1 MHPHQHG
8 RACALLQFNRPAG
21 PGCHCSSRLG
31 MAAHTKTAPKARK
44 RATGPAKAQESAAV
58 TVTEEEPTEK
68 PPVFR
73 MSGATGLTITEDK
86 AQAIAAAHSAGV
98 PVTRI
103 CKELGVGYH
112 TVAALI
118 RNRPELLASARD
130 ITANNWRTL
139 AALGTA
145 ELVDRLPEMKD
156 QALSVLSAIATE
168 KAELLSGG
176 ATSRVEVIA
185 APAVDEWSDVVD
197 GVVVESAPVPTGNA
211 GQTRAA
217 KGPPAPAPAL
227 PDHAGGEQPRVSA
240 PRYSDA
246 VDVVPEFEPVATSFL
261 PPPPPTGIGGA
272 GVRPSSRTSYP
283 DSSNDDKIFS
293 KST

>member
-1 MHPHQHG
+1 MAAKVKIAPKTG
-8 RACALLQFNRPAG
+8 KRLAG
-21 PGCHCSSRLG
+21 PSR
-31 MAAHTKTAPKARK
+31 
-44 RATGPAKAQESAAV
+44 AQESEPVAV
-58 TVTEEEPTEK
+58 VQEAPTEK
-68 PPVFR
+68 AAPFK
-73 MSGATGLTITEDK
+73 MSGATGLTIPEDK

-176 ATSRVEVIA
+176 ATSRVEIIA

-197 GVVVESAPVPTGNA
+197 GVVIESGPVSTGNTS
-211 GQTRAA
+211 QTRAP
-217 KGPPAPAPAL
+217 KGPTPPPPAL
-227 PDHAGGEQPRVSA
+227 ADRADGEQPLVSECSHTVDAAGVSVFA
-240 PRYSDA
+240 PVEA
-246 VDVVPEFEPVATSFL
+246 PFL
-261 PPPPPTGIGGA
+261 PPPPPSDRGGA
-272 GVRPSSRTSYP
+272 GVAPSSKRSLP
-283 DSSNDDKIFS
+283 NSLSDSEIFR

>member
-1 MHPHQHG
+1 
-8 RACALLQFNRPAG
+8 
-21 PGCHCSSRLG
+21 
-31 MAAHTKTAPKARK
+31 
-44 RATGPAKAQESAAV
+44 
-58 TVTEEEPTEK
+58 
-68 PPVFR
+68 
-73 MSGATGLTITEDK
+73 
-86 AQAIAAAHSAGV
+86 V

-197 GVVVESAPVPTGNA
+197 GVVIESAVSIGNA
-211 GQTRAA
+211 SRTRAP
-217 KGPPAPAPAL
+217 KGMTPPPPALVDGADGEQPLVSDCSDTVGADGVSVFEPVEAPFLPPAPPV
-227 PDHAGGEQPRVSA
+227 GVGE
-240 PRYSDA
+240 
-246 VDVVPEFEPVATSFL
+246 E
-261 PPPPPTGIGGA
+261 G
-272 GVRPSSRTSYP
+272 SSR
-283 DSSNDDKIFS
+283 SSNTILPNSLSDDEIFR
-293 KST
+293 KRL

>member
-1 MHPHQHG
+1 
-8 RACALLQFNRPAG
+8 
-21 PGCHCSSRLG
+21 
-31 MAAHTKTAPKARK
+31 MAANTKTAKAPRK
-44 RATGPAKAQESAAV
+44 RATGPAKAQESKAV
-58 TVTEEEPTEK
+58 AVVDEAPTEK
-68 PPVFR
+68 PAPFK
-73 MSGATGLTITEDK
+73 MSGATGLTIPEDK
-86 AQAIAAAHSAGV
+86 AHAIAAAHSAGV

-185 APAVDEWSDVVD
+185 APAVDEWSDVVE
-197 GVVVESAPVPTGNA
+197 GVVIESAVSIGNA
-211 GQTRAA
+211 SQTRAP
-217 KGPPAPAPAL
+217 KGMTPPPPALADRPDGEQPLALECSDTVGADGVSVFEPVEAPFLPPAP
-227 PDHAGGEQPRVSA
+227 
-240 PRYSDA
+240 
-246 VDVVPEFEPVATSFL
+246 PV
-261 PPPPPTGIGGA
+261 GVGGA
-272 GVRPSSRTSYP
+272 AVAS
-283 DSSNDDKIFS
+283 SSNTILPNSLSDDEIFR
-293 KST
+293 KRL

>member
-1 MHPHQHG
+1 MG
-8 RACALLQFNRPAG
+8 
-21 PGCHCSSRLG
+21 
-31 MAAHTKTAPKARK
+31 AHTKTAKAPRK
-44 RATGPAKAQESAAV
+44 RATGPAKAQELAAV
-58 TVTEEEPTEK
+58 AVVEDAPTEK
-68 PPVFR
+68 PAPFK
-73 MSGATGLTITEDK
+73 MSGATGLTIPEDK

-176 ATSRVEVIA
+176 ATSRVEIIA
-185 APAVDEWSDVVD
+185 APAVDEWSDVVE
-197 GVVVESAPVPTGNA
+197 GVVIESVPVSIGIA
-211 GQTRAA
+211 SQTRAA
-217 KGPPAPAPAL
+217 KGLTPPPPAL
-227 PDHAGGEQPRVSA
+227 VDRTDGEQPLVSEC
-240 PRYSDA
+240 SDTVGA
-246 VDVVPEFEPVATSFL
+246 DGVSVFEPVEAPFL
-261 PPPPPTGIGGA
+261 PPPPPTDRGGA
-272 GVRPSSRTSYP
+272 GVAS
-283 DSSNDDKIFS
+283 SSNRLLPNSLSDSEIFR

>member
-1 MHPHQHG
+1 MG
-8 RACALLQFNRPAG
+8 
-21 PGCHCSSRLG
+21 
-31 MAAHTKTAPKARK
+31 AHTKTAPKARK
-44 RATGPAKAQESAAV
+44 RAAGPAKAQESKAV
-58 TVTEEEPTEK
+58 AVVDEAPTEK
-68 PPVFR
+68 PAPFK
-73 MSGATGLTITEDK
+73 MSGATGLTIPEDK
-86 AQAIAAAHSAGV
+86 AHAIAAAHSAGV

-185 APAVDEWSDVVD
+185 APAVDEWSDVVE
-197 GVVVESAPVPTGNA
+197 GVVIESPVSTGISARTLAPKGPTPPPPALADRADGEQPPVLDCSDTVDAAGVSVFEPVEAPFL
-211 GQTRAA
+211 
-217 KGPPAPAPAL
+217 PPAPPVGVGEE
-227 PDHAGGEQPRVSA
+227 GGSR
-240 PRYSDA
+240 
-246 VDVVPEFEPVATSFL
+246 
-261 PPPPPTGIGGA
+261 
-272 GVRPSSRTSYP
+272 SSRTTLPNLLS
-283 DSSNDDKIFS
+283 DDEIFH
-293 KST
+293 KRL

>member
-1 MHPHQHG
+1 
-8 RACALLQFNRPAG
+8 
-21 PGCHCSSRLG
+21 

-44 RATGPAKAQESAAV
+44 RATGPAKAQESEPVAAV
-58 TVTEEEPTEK
+58 EEAPTEK
-68 PPVFR
+68 PAPFK
-73 MSGATGLTITEDK
+73 MSGATGLTIPEDK
-86 AQAIAAAHSAGV
+86 AQAIAAAHMAGV

-176 ATSRVEVIA
+176 ATSRVEIIA

-197 GVVVESAPVPTGNA
+197 GVVVESVAVSMGNTGR
-211 GQTRAA
+211 TRAA
-217 KGPPAPAPAL
+217 KGQGHPAL
-227 PDHAGGEQPRVSA
+227 LSAPTAGGEQPLAFDCSDTVDAEGVS
-240 PRYSDA
+240 
-246 VDVVPEFEPVATSFL
+246 VFEPVDAPFL
-261 PPPPPTGIGGA
+261 PPAPPV
-272 GVRPSSRTSYP
+272 GVGEEGCSR
-283 DSSNDDKIFS
+283 SSNATLPNSLSDDEIFR
-293 KST
+293 KRL

>member
-1 MHPHQHG
+1 
-8 RACALLQFNRPAG
+8 
-21 PGCHCSSRLG
+21 
-31 MAAHTKTAPKARK
+31 MAANTKTAKAPRK
-44 RATGPAKAQESAAV
+44 RATGPAKAQESKPVAV
-58 TVTEEEPTEK
+58 VEDAPTEK
-68 PPVFR
+68 PAPFK
-73 MSGATGLTITEDK
+73 MSGATGLTIPEDK

-176 ATSRVEVIA
+176 ATSRVEIIA

-197 GVVVESAPVPTGNA
+197 GVVVESVAVSIGNTGR
-211 GQTRAA
+211 TRAA
-217 KGPPAPAPAL
+217 KGQVHPAL
-227 PDHAGGEQPRVSA
+227 VSAPTAGGEQPPALECSDTVGKDGVS
-240 PRYSDA
+240 
-246 VDVVPEFEPVATSFL
+246 VFEPIPAPFL
-261 PPPPPTGIGGA
+261 PPPPPTDRGGA
-272 GVRPSSRTSYP
+272 GVAPSSKTSLPYSLS
-283 DSSNDDKIFS
+283 DSEIFR

>member
-1 MHPHQHG
+1 M
-8 RACALLQFNRPAG
+8 
-21 PGCHCSSRLG
+21 
-31 MAAHTKTAPKARK
+31 PKAK
-44 RATGPAKAQESAAV
+44 KAPQKPAQAPEEAKAE
-58 TVTEEEPTEK
+58 TVAPFK
-68 PPVFR
+68 
-73 MSGATGLTITEDK
+73 MSGATGLTIPEDK
-86 AQAIAAAHSAGV
+86 AQAIAAAHMAGV

-118 RNRPELLASARD
+118 RNRPELLAGARD

-185 APAVDEWSDVVD
+185 APAVDEWSDVVE
-197 GVVVESAPVPTGNA
+197 GVIVESGPVSTGNTSR
-211 GQTRAA
+211 TRAA
-217 KGPPAPAPAL
+217 KGQAAPATAL
-227 PDHAGGEQPRVSA
+227 PDRADGEQPPASG

-246 VDVVPEFEPVATSFL
+246 TDVVPVFEQEEPHFL
-261 PPPPPTGIGGA
+261 PPPPPTATGGA
-272 GVRPSSRTSYP
+272 GVRSSLRASPP
-283 DSSNDDKIFS
+283 DSLSDSEIFH
-293 KST
+293 KTR

>member
-1 MHPHQHG
+1 
-8 RACALLQFNRPAG
+8 
-21 PGCHCSSRLG
+21 
-31 MAAHTKTAPKARK
+31 
-44 RATGPAKAQESAAV
+44 
-58 TVTEEEPTEK
+58 
-68 PPVFR
+68 
-73 MSGATGLTITEDK
+73 MSGATGLTIPEDK

-185 APAVDEWSDVVD
+185 APAVDEWSDVVE
-197 GVVVESAPVPTGNA
+197 GVVIESAVSTGNT
-211 GQTRAA
+211 GRARVP
-217 KGPPAPAPAL
+217 KGLTPPPPALVDRPDGEQPLALECYDTVDAEGVSVFEPVEAPFLPPAP
-227 PDHAGGEQPRVSA
+227 
-240 PRYSDA
+240 
-246 VDVVPEFEPVATSFL
+246 PV
-261 PPPPPTGIGGA
+261 GVGGA
-272 GVRPSSRTSYP
+272 AVAS
-283 DSSNDDKIFS
+283 SSNTILPNSLSDDEIFR
-293 KST
+293 KRL

>member
-1 MHPHQHG
+1 MG
-8 RACALLQFNRPAG
+8 
-21 PGCHCSSRLG
+21 
-31 MAAHTKTAPKARK
+31 AHTKTAKGPRK
-44 RATGPAKAQESAAV
+44 RATGPAKAQESKAV
-58 TVTEEEPTEK
+58 SVVDEAPTEK
-68 PPVFR
+68 PAPFK
-73 MSGATGLTITEDK
+73 MSGATGLTIPEDK
-86 AQAIAAAHSAGV
+86 AHAIAAAHSAGV

-185 APAVDEWSDVVD
+185 APAVDEWSDVVE
-197 GVVVESAPVPTGNA
+197 GVVIESAPVSTGIS
-211 GQTRAA
+211 GQTRAP
-217 KGPPAPAPAL
+217 KGPTPPPPALVDRPDGEQPLALECSDTVDAAGVSVFEPVEAPFLPPAPPVGVGEE
-227 PDHAGGEQPRVSA
+227 GGSR
-240 PRYSDA
+240 
-246 VDVVPEFEPVATSFL
+246 
-261 PPPPPTGIGGA
+261 
-272 GVRPSSRTSYP
+272 SSRTTLPNSL
-283 DSSNDDKIFS
+283 SDDEIFH
-293 KST
+293 KRL

>member
-1 MHPHQHG
+1 
-8 RACALLQFNRPAG
+8 
-21 PGCHCSSRLG
+21 
-31 MAAHTKTAPKARK
+31 MAANTKIAKAPRK
-44 RATGPAKAQESAAV
+44 RATGPARAQESKAV
-58 TVTEEEPTEK
+58 AVVDEAPTEK
-68 PPVFR
+68 PAPFK
-73 MSGATGLTITEDK
+73 MSGATGLTIPEDK

-176 ATSRVEVIA
+176 ATSRVEIIA

-197 GVVVESAPVPTGNA
+197 GVVIESAPVSIGNA
-211 GQTRAA
+211 SRTRAP
-217 KGPPAPAPAL
+217 KGPTPPPPALADRPDGEQPLALDCSDTVGADGVSVFEPVEAPFLPPAP
-227 PDHAGGEQPRVSA
+227 
-240 PRYSDA
+240 
-246 VDVVPEFEPVATSFL
+246 PV
-261 PPPPPTGIGGA
+261 GVGGA
-272 GVRPSSRTSYP
+272 AVAS
-283 DSSNDDKIFS
+283 SSNTILPNSLSDDEIFRPH
-293 KST
+293 

>member
-1 MHPHQHG
+1 
-8 RACALLQFNRPAG
+8 
-21 PGCHCSSRLG
+21 
-31 MAAHTKTAPKARK
+31 
-44 RATGPAKAQESAAV
+44 
-58 TVTEEEPTEK
+58 
-68 PPVFR
+68 
-73 MSGATGLTITEDK
+73 LTIPEDK
-86 AQAIAAAHSAGV
+86 AQAIAAAHMAGV

-197 GVVVESAPVPTGNA
+197 GVVIESVAVSMGNA
-211 GQTRAA
+211 SRTAA
-217 KGPPAPAPAL
+217 PKAPPAPAPAL
-227 PDHAGGEQPRVSA
+227 ADRADGEQPRVSEC
-240 PRYSDA
+240 SVS
-246 VDVVPEFEPVATSFL
+246 VDSSGVSVFEPIDAGFL
-261 PPPPPTGIGGA
+261 PPPPPTGTGGA
-272 GVRPSSRTSYP
+272 GVRPSLRPSYP
-283 DSSNDDKIFS
+283 DSLDDSKIFS
-293 KST
+293 KSP

>member
-1 MHPHQHG
+1 
-8 RACALLQFNRPAG
+8 
-21 PGCHCSSRLG
+21 
-31 MAAHTKTAPKARK
+31 MASNTKTAPKARK
-44 RATGPAKAQESAAV
+44 RATGPARVQESEPAKA
-58 TVTEEEPTEK
+58 TEPAPTEK
-68 PPVFR
+68 PAPFK
-73 MSGATGLTITEDK
+73 MSGATGLTIPEDK

-176 ATSRVEVIA
+176 ATSRVEIIA

-197 GVVVESAPVPTGNA
+197 GVVIESSAVSIGIASRTAAP
-211 GQTRAA
+211 
-217 KGPPAPAPAL
+217 KGPTPPPPAL
-227 PDHAGGEQPRVSA
+227 VDRADGEQPLVSE
-240 PRYSDA
+240 RSDTVGA
-246 VDVVPEFEPVATSFL
+246 DGVSVFEPVEAPFL
-261 PPPPPTGIGGA
+261 PPPPPTDRGGA
-272 GVRPSSRTSYP
+272 GVASSSKRSLP
-283 DSSNDDKIFS
+283 NSLNDAEIFR

>member
-1 MHPHQHG
+1 
-8 RACALLQFNRPAG
+8 
-21 PGCHCSSRLG
+21 
-31 MAAHTKTAPKARK
+31 MAAKAKTAPKARK
-44 RATGPAKAQESAAV
+44 RATEPAKAQELEPARAAEQV
-58 TVTEEEPTEK
+58 PTEK
-68 PPVFR
+68 AAPFK
-73 MSGATGLTITEDK
+73 MSGATGLTIPEDK
-86 AQAIAAAHSAGV
+86 AQAIAAAHMAGV

-118 RNRPELLASARD
+118 RNRPELIAGARD

-197 GVVVESAPVPTGNA
+197 GVVIESSPLPMGNTGR
-211 GQTRAA
+211 TRAA
-217 KGPPAPAPAL
+217 KGKAAPAAVSAPSAS
-227 PDHAGGEQPRVSA
+227 GEQPPAFECSDTVGPDGVS
-240 PRYSDA
+240 
-246 VDVVPEFEPVATSFL
+246 VFEPIGAQFL
-261 PPPPPTGIGGA
+261 PPPPPTGPAAGGIA
-272 GVRPSSRTSYP
+272 SSLRSSLP
-283 DSSNDDKIFS
+283 DSLDDSEIFR

>member
-1 MHPHQHG
+1 
-8 RACALLQFNRPAG
+8 
-21 PGCHCSSRLG
+21 
-31 MAAHTKTAPKARK
+31 MAAHTKTAKAPRK
-44 RATGPAKAQESAAV
+44 RAIGPARAQESKPAEA
-58 TVTEEEPTEK
+58 TESAPTEK
-68 PPVFR
+68 PLPFR
-73 MSGATGLTITEDK
+73 MSGATGLTIPEDK
-86 AQAIAAAHSAGV
+86 ARAIAAAHSAGV

-176 ATSRVEVIA
+176 ATARVEVVT

-197 GVVVESAPVPTGNA
+197 GVVIESSAGSIGIPGRTAAP
-211 GQTRAA
+211 
-217 KGPPAPAPAL
+217 KGPTPPPPAL
-227 PDHAGGEQPRVSA
+227 ADRADGEQPLGFDCSVSV
-240 PRYSDA
+240 DA
-246 VDVVPEFEPVATSFL
+246 DGVQVFEPESRSFL
-261 PPPPPTGIGGA
+261 PPPPPTNSGGA
-272 GVRPSSRTSYP
+272 GVRSSPKSSDPYSSS
-283 DSSNDDKIFS
+283 DSEIFH

>member
-1 MHPHQHG
+1 MG
-8 RACALLQFNRPAG
+8 
-21 PGCHCSSRLG
+21 
-31 MAAHTKTAPKARK
+31 AHTKTAKAPRK
-44 RATGPAKAQESAAV
+44 RATGPARAQESQPGAV
-58 TVTEEEPTEK
+58 AQETPTEK
-68 PPVFR
+68 PAPFK
-73 MSGATGLTITEDK
+73 MSGATGLTIPEDK

-176 ATSRVEVIA
+176 ATSRVEIIA

-197 GVVVESAPVPTGNA
+197 GVVIESGPVSTGNTSR
-211 GQTRAA
+211 TRAP
-217 KGPPAPAPAL
+217 KGPTPPPPAL
-227 PDHAGGEQPRVSA
+227 VDRADGEQPLVSEC
-240 PRYSDA
+240 SDT
-246 VDVVPEFEPVATSFL
+246 VGSDGVSVFEPVEAPFL
-261 PPPPPTGIGGA
+261 PPPTPSRQRGG
-272 GVRPSSRTSYP
+272 G
-283 DSSNDDKIFS
+283 DCFFF
-293 KST
+293 

>member
-1 MHPHQHG
+1 M
-8 RACALLQFNRPAG
+8 
-21 PGCHCSSRLG
+21 
-31 MAAHTKTAPKARK
+31 PKAK
-44 RATGPAKAQESAAV
+44 KAPQKAAKAPQEAKAE
-58 TVTEEEPTEK
+58 TVAPFK
-68 PPVFR
+68 
-73 MSGATGLTITEDK
+73 MSGATGLTIPEDK
-86 AQAIAAAHSAGV
+86 AQAIAAAHMAGV

-118 RNRPELLASARD
+118 RNRPELLAGARD

-185 APAVDEWSDVVD
+185 APAVEEWGEVVD
-197 GVVVESAPVPTGNA
+197 GVILESGPVSIGNP
-211 GQTRAA
+211 GRTRAA
-217 KGPPAPAPAL
+217 KGKAAPATVSAPGAS
-227 PDHAGGEQPRVSA
+227 GEQPPVSDC
-240 PRYSDA
+240 SVS
-246 VDVVPEFEPVATSFL
+246 VDSSGVSVFEPIGAQFL
-261 PPPPPTGIGGA
+261 PPPPPTGHGGA
-272 GVRPSSRTSYP
+272 GVRSSSRPSLP
-283 DSSNDDKIFS
+283 DSLSDSEIFH
-293 KST
+293 KSP

>member
-1 MHPHQHG
+1 MG
-8 RACALLQFNRPAG
+8 
-21 PGCHCSSRLG
+21 
-31 MAAHTKTAPKARK
+31 AHTKTARAPRK
-44 RATGPAKAQESAAV
+44 RLAGPAKAQESQPVAV
-58 TVTEEEPTEK
+58 VQEAPTEK
-68 PPVFR
+68 PAPFK
-73 MSGATGLTITEDK
+73 MSGATGLTIPEDK

-176 ATSRVEVIA
+176 ATSRVEIIA

-197 GVVVESAPVPTGNA
+197 GVVLEPTPTGNT

-217 KGPPAPAPAL
+217 KGPTPPPPAL
-227 PDHAGGEQPRVSA
+227 VDRADGEQPLALDCSDTVDAAGVST
-240 PRYSDA
+240 
-246 VDVVPEFEPVATSFL
+246 FEPIGASFL
-261 PPPPPTGIGGA
+261 PPPPPAKDEGGR
-272 GVRPSSRTSYP
+272 GLPLL
-283 DSSNDDKIFS
+283 
-293 KST
+293 